1 MDGVHRR
8 VEEILQRRVTLF
20 MVIPCSEMKI
30 CAIICL
36 RHNLNKKFL
45 SWENY
50 FGKKCFPFY
59 SCRDG
64 KRLCRNNKGQHFFG
78 ASLVGAH
85 FLFCLILEL
94 VNFAKYAMCLMKRSQ
109 CKYIVGGEKVKKGLK
124 VAALVV
130 GGIILF
136 VIIRAAIVTI
146 F

>member
-1 MDGVHRR
+1 MLDRFINIKDGLVSRKAQYDKTIKGLNCQLFELGCSVPHFLLK
-8 VEEILQRRVTLF
+8 VILLLELGKLPF
-20 MVIPCSEMKI
+20 ICAYSCSGIMV

-36 RHNLNKKFL
+36 RHNLNKDFL

-85 FLFCLILEL
+85 FLICSYFML
-94 VNFAKYAMCLMKRSQ
+94 
-109 CKYIVGGEKVKKGLK
+109 CKFREIYT
-124 VAALVV
+124 A
-130 GGIILF
+130 
-136 VIIRAAIVTI
+136 
-146 F
+146 

>member
-1 MDGVHRR
+1 MTFIILGVLGAFPNKNAVIQNAFLAMDRWHLRATKMMKNKPPF
-8 VEEILQRRVTLF
+8 ICAYS
-20 MVIPCSEMKI
+20 CSGIKV

-36 RHNLNKKFL
+36 RHNLNKNFL

-85 FLFCLILEL
+85 FLICSYFML
-94 VNFAKYAMCLMKRSQ
+94 
-109 CKYIVGGEKVKKGLK
+109 CKFREINI
-124 VAALVV
+124 A
-130 GGIILF
+130 
-136 VIIRAAIVTI
+136 
-146 F
+146 